1 VVDVDTFSNP
11 ILVIEDYTI
20 EDLQCNY
27 ESQIITFGDPIL
39 VIEDYTIEDLQCND
53 ESQMITVIV
62 PFAKAWPNKFM
73 SSY

>member
-1 VVDVDTFSNP
+1 MVDVD
-11 ILVIEDYTI
+11 
-20 EDLQCNY
+20 
-27 ESQIITFGDPIL
+27 TFGDPIL

-73 SSY
+73 SNY

>member
-1 VVDVDTFSNP
+1 MDVDTFA
-11 ILVIEDYTI
+11 
-20 EDLQCNY
+20 
-27 ESQIITFGDPIL
+27 DPIL

-73 SSY
+73 SSYQC